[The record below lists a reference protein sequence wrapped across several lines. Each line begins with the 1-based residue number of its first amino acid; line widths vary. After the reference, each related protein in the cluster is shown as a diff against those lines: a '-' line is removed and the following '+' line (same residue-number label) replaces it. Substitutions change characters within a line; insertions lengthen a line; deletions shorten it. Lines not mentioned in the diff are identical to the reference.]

1 MPIVDIPEFSKS
13 KPSEQKLSEWE
24 SQLIEEGYLV
34 IPDALPQ
41 IAVEH
46 FRNRLAD
53 MEPSVGYGSNSMVRL
68 FEKGMDFV
76 CLLDNEPV
84 FSLMEKIMGRNMH
97 IIALQG
103 HRMFSGNEVLG
114 FHSDEIYLQRPDDVS
129 DEVEYPPIINVINCH
144 YYLVDV
150 PVEMGPTEVVPG
162 SHKACRKP
170 KPEDGSPPTWRGR
183 GPVTLSVSAGDCVM
197 YSNQAWHRGSPVE
210 SGGTRL
216 SVVPT
221 YGRRFVAQR
230 FWPFLNYNLSRDIL
244 DQCTDRQREL
254 LGQHPRGAYG

>member
-1 MPIVDIPEFSKS
+1 MPIVDIPEFCKA
-13 KPSEQKLSEWE
+13 KPSEQQLSEWD
-24 SQLIEEGYLV
+24 SQLIKEGYLV
-34 IPDALPQ
+34 IPDALPADA
-41 IAVEH
+41 IEH
-46 FRNRLAD
+46 FRKRLAG

-76 CLLDNEPV
+76 CLLENEPV
-84 FSLMEKIMGRNMH
+84 ISLMEKILGQNLH

-103 HRMFSGNEVLG
+103 HRMFSGNEVLS
-114 FHSDEIYLQRPDDVS
+114 FHSDEIYLQRPNDVS
-129 DEVEYPPIINVINCH
+129 DDVEYPPIINVINCH

-162 SHKACRKP
+162 SHRACRRP
-170 KPEDGSPPTWRGR
+170 RPEDGNPPSWRGR
-183 GPVTLSVSAGDCVM
+183 GPMTLSVNAGACVM
-197 YSNQAWHRGSPVE
+197 YSNQAWHRGAPVKK
-210 SGGTRL
+210 GGTRL

-221 YGRRFVAQR
+221 FGRRFVAQR

-254 LGQHPRGAYG
+254 LGAHPRGAYG